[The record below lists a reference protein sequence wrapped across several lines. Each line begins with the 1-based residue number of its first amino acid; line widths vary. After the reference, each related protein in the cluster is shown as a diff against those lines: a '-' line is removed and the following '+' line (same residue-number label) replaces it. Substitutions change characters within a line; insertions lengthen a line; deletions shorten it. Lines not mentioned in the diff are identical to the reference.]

1 MRSRPWLLLIALL
14 GVAGILITLRAQQ
27 GQDPAWHS
35 SRSDGPQGTSA
46 LVLYAS
52 ALGRPMST
60 VEKGFDLPPPP
71 ATLFVLD
78 PFTGYSAGDAG
89 RLRDWV
95 DRGGT
100 LVYADEQLDGE
111 LAKAFGIHKS
121 GGLTTSTGSPAVP
134 VFAGVRRIGSNALVS
149 TLAVG
154 PDQAAVFQSGGA
166 ALALVA
172 AAGSGRL
179 VVLADPAVLANGFLG
194 KDDNWRLAAELIE
207 AAPAAAI
214 DEFHH
219 DLGNVSDQSDW
230 SRQPL
235 GIGLLWAFVAI
246 FAGVALRN
254 RQFGPRVFAGATG
267 ERSSAEHVQAVGRLL
282 SRFRARR
289 LALDM
294 ALWATRRALL
304 ARTGISRDAT
314 PEKLAQALERT
325 SPGIAQ
331 EWAAA
336 QHDAYRAALSGSD
349 ALLVRAAS
357 RLHALAYPVGL
368 PLGSAVGSP
377 VSWPG
382 DRQAR
387 IRR

>member
-14 GVAGILITLRAQQ
+14 VVAGILVTLRAQQ

-46 LVLYAS
+46 LVLYAA
-52 ALGRPMST
+52 ALGRPVST
-60 VEKGFDLPPPP
+60 VEKGFDLPAAP
-71 ATLFVLD
+71 ATLFVFD

-95 DRGGT
+95 ERGGT

-111 LAKAFGIHKS
+111 LARTFGIHRS
-121 GGLTTSTGSPAVP
+121 RGLTASEGAPAVP
-134 VFAGVRRIGSNALVS
+134 VFAGVRRIGSTAFVS
-149 TLAVG
+149 PLAPA
-154 PDQAAVFQSGGA
+154 PDQAAVFAHGAA
-166 ALALVA
+166 ALAVVA
-172 AAGSGRL
+172 AVGAGRL

-194 KDDNWRLAAELIE
+194 QDDNWRLAAELVE
-207 AAPAAAI
+207 AAPAVAI
-214 DEFHH
+214 DELHH
-219 DLGNVSDQSDW
+219 DLGNAGDQSDW

-235 GIGLLWAFVAI
+235 GIGLLWAFIAI
-246 FAGVALRN
+246 FGGVALRN
-254 RQFGPRVFAGATG
+254 RQFGPRLFPGAAG

-282 SRFRARR
+282 SRFGARR

-304 ARTGISRDAT
+304 ERTGISRDAT

-325 SPGIAQ
+325 APEIAQ

-336 QHDAYRAALSGSD
+336 QHDAHQAALSGSD
-349 ALLVRAAS
+349 ALLLRAAS
-357 RLHALAYPVGL
+357 RLHRLAYPVGL
-368 PLGSAVGSP
+368 PAGLPVGP
-377 VSWPG
+377 
-382 DRQAR
+382 QAR